1 MTIVSAVPVLR
12 TTAALAA
19 FLMAERRYDMVES
32 APPVD
37 VDEIARLLQ
46 IKVTEHA
53 DPGAPDTIG
62 KITLSQEGPAE
73 VWINPAENAYGPR
86 RRFTLAHEI
95 AHFCMHRS
103 ADRHEFIDDKS
114 TMNRSES
121 YWNSYESEANR
132 FAAELLMPQQLIE
145 VLGRRVIDAYKE
157 EHSTEK
163 MPLTRFID
171 VMAAK
176 FRVSH
181 PAMEFRLSNI
191 GIGKHK

>member
-1 MTIVSAVPVLR
+1 MTNVSAIPVWR
-12 TTAALAA
+12 TTTALAE
-19 FLMAERRYDMVES
+19 FLAAEHNYDVLES

-37 VDEIARLLQ
+37 VDEIARLLR

-53 DPGAPDTIG
+53 DPGAANTLG
-62 KITLSQEGPAE
+62 KITLNQDRPAE
-73 VWINPAENAYGPR
+73 IWINPAENAYGPR

-103 ADRHEFIDDKS
+103 ADRHEFIDTKS

-121 YWNSYESEANR
+121 YWSSYESEANR

-145 VLGRRVIDAYKE
+145 TMGRRVIDAYKA
-157 EHSTEK
+157 EHSVEK
-163 MPLTRFID
+163 MPITRFID
-171 VMAAK
+171 EMAVK

-181 PAMEFRLSNI
+181 PAMEFRLRNV
-191 GIGKHK
+191 GIGKST

>member
-1 MTIVSAVPVLR
+1 MTIVSAVPILR

-19 FLMAERRYDMVES
+19 FLMAERRYDMMEF
-32 APPVD
+32 APPID

-53 DPGAPDTIG
+53 DPGAANIIG
-62 KITLSQEGPAE
+62 TITLSQEGPAE

-103 ADRHEFIDDKS
+103 TDRHEFIDDKS

-121 YWNSYESEANR
+121 YWKDRKS
-132 FAAELLMPQQLIE
+132 
-145 VLGRRVIDAYKE
+145 VV
-157 EHSTEK
+157 
-163 MPLTRFID
+163 
-171 VMAAK
+171 
-176 FRVSH
+176 
-181 PAMEFRLSNI
+181 
-191 GIGKHK
+191 

>member
-1 MTIVSAVPVLR
+1 M
-12 TTAALAA
+12 
-19 FLMAERRYDMVES
+19 
-32 APPVD
+32 
-37 VDEIARLLQ
+37 LQ
-46 IKVTEHA
+46 IEVTEHA
-53 DPGAPDTIG
+53 DPGAANTIG
-62 KITLSQEGPAE
+62 KITLSHEGPAR

-103 ADRHEFIDDKS
+103 TDRHEFIDDKS

-145 VLGRRVIDAYKE
+145 SLGRRVIDAYKA
-157 EHSTEK
+157 EHNTEK

-171 VMAAK
+171 VMAVK

-181 PAMEFRLSNI
+181 LAMEFRLRNV

>member
-1 MTIVSAVPVLR
+1 MTSVLTIPDLR

-19 FLMAERRYDMVES
+19 FLIAERSYDIYES

-37 VDEIARLLQ
+37 VDEIARLLL
-46 IKVTEHA
+46 IKVSEHA
-53 DPGAPDTIG
+53 DLNAATTIG

-73 VWINPAENAYGPR
+73 IWINPAENAYLPR

-95 AHFCMHRS
+95 GHFCMHRS
-103 ADRHEFIDDKS
+103 SDRREFVDTGS

-132 FAAELLMPQQLIE
+132 FAAELLMPRELLE
-145 VLGRRVIDAYKE
+145 TMGRKVIDTYKA
-157 EHSTEK
+157 EHDVAK
-163 MPLTRFID
+163 MPLTLFVD

-181 PAMEFRLSNI
+181 PAMEFRLKNV
-191 GIGKHK
+191 GIGRSS

>member
-19 FLMAERRYDMVES
+19 FLMAEHRYDMVES
-32 APPVD
+32 APPID
-37 VDEIARLLQ
+37 VDEIASLLQ

-53 DPGAPDTIG
+53 DPGASNTIG

-73 VWINPAENAYGPR
+73 VWINPAQNAYGPR

-145 VLGRRVIDAYKE
+145 SMGRRVIDAYKA
-157 EHSTEK
+157 EHNTEK
-163 MPLTRFID
+163 MPLTSFIN

-181 PAMEFRLSNI
+181 PAMEFRLSNV